1 MWHVALSCDV
11 ARRVLVG
18 SSDVCGRMRV
28 RFATIPKNQAKRP
41 DYRTIFRTSLL
52 NTMHSSGKIH
62 DFPDRQLCSCRAC
75 SIKSLRETSYGVNLM
90 LIAICEDTVRRNVG
104 HETSVFSLSIHLGPH
119 TFTEDF
125 QELPCENSLRF
136 SLDDY
141 DIQLDGILGYTFF
154 SKYNACFSYGSKSMY
169 IDVPSNQ

>member
-1 MWHVALSCDV
+1 MPYTTQFF
-11 ARRVLVG
+11 G
-18 SSDVCGRMRV
+18 
-28 RFATIPKNQAKRP
+28 I
-41 DYRTIFRTSLL
+41 
-52 NTMHSSGKIH
+52 
-62 DFPDRQLCSCRAC
+62 
-75 SIKSLRETSYGVNLM
+75 E
-90 LIAICEDTVRRNVG
+90 NVG

-125 QELPCENSLRF
+125 QELPGENSLRF

-169 IDVPSNQ
+169 IDVPDNVNKGFAMYRTYYKRTVVISFYSSE

>member
-1 MWHVALSCDV
+1 MEETVKKIFKETATGPKAIRVDISNSLNILGLPFMSFQKGERTLSFLLDTGASMNFIRKDV
-11 ARRVLVG
+11 LEEFISEVE
-18 SSDVCGRMRV
+18 
-28 RFATIPKNQAKRP
+28 
-41 DYRTIFRTSLL
+41 LL
-52 NTMHSSGKIH
+52 PYTTQFFGI
-62 DFPDRQLCSCRAC
+62 
-75 SIKSLRETSYGVNLM
+75 E
-90 LIAICEDTVRRNVG
+90 NVG

-125 QELPCENSLRF
+125 QELPGENSLRF

>member
-1 MWHVALSCDV
+1 MEETVKKIFKETATGPKAIRVDISNSLNILGLPFMSFQKGERTLRFLLDTGASMNFIRKDV
-11 ARRVLVG
+11 LEEFISEAE
-18 SSDVCGRMRV
+18 
-28 RFATIPKNQAKRP
+28 
-41 DYRTIFRTSLL
+41 LL
-52 NTMHSSGKIH
+52 PYTTQFFGI
-62 DFPDRQLCSCRAC
+62 
-75 SIKSLRETSYGVNLM
+75 E
-90 LIAICEDTVRRNVG
+90 NVG

-125 QELPCENSLRF
+125 QELPGENSLRF

-169 IDVPSNQ
+169 INVPYNQ

>member
-1 MWHVALSCDV
+1 MEETVKKIFKETATGPKAIRVDISNSLNILGLPFMSFQKGERTLSFLLDTGASMNFIRKDV
-11 ARRVLVG
+11 LEEFISEAEILPYTTQFFG
-18 SSDVCGRMRV
+18 
-28 RFATIPKNQAKRP
+28 I
-41 DYRTIFRTSLL
+41 
-52 NTMHSSGKIH
+52 
-62 DFPDRQLCSCRAC
+62 
-75 SIKSLRETSYGVNLM
+75 E
-90 LIAICEDTVRRNVG
+90 NVG

-125 QELPCENSLRF
+125 QELPGENSLRF

>member
-1 MWHVALSCDV
+1 MEETVKKIFKETATGPKAIRVDISNSLNILGLPFMSFQKGERTLRFLLDTGASMNFIRKDV
-11 ARRVLVG
+11 LEEFISEAE
-18 SSDVCGRMRV
+18 
-28 RFATIPKNQAKRP
+28 
-41 DYRTIFRTSLL
+41 LL
-52 NTMHSSGKIH
+52 PYTTQFFGI
-62 DFPDRQLCSCRAC
+62 
-75 SIKSLRETSYGVNLM
+75 E
-90 LIAICEDTVRRNVG
+90 NVG

-125 QELPCENSLRF
+125 QELPGENSLRF

-141 DIQLDGILGYTFF
+141 DIQLHGILGYTFF

>member
-1 MWHVALSCDV
+1 MEETTKKIFKETATGSKAIRVDISNSLNILGLPVMSFQKGERTLKFLLDTGASMNFIRKDV
-11 ARRVLVG
+11 LKEFISEAE
-18 SSDVCGRMRV
+18 
-28 RFATIPKNQAKRP
+28 
-41 DYRTIFRTSLL
+41 LL
-52 NTMHSSGKIH
+52 PYTTQFFGI
-62 DFPDRQLCSCRAC
+62 
-75 SIKSLRETSYGVNLM
+75 E
-90 LIAICEDTVRRNVG
+90 NVG

-125 QELPCENSLRF
+125 QELPGENSLRF

>member
-1 MWHVALSCDV
+1 MEETVKKIFKETATGPKAIRVDISNSLNILGLPFMSFQKGKRTLRFLLDTGASMNFIRKDV
-11 ARRVLVG
+11 LKEFISEAE
-18 SSDVCGRMRV
+18 
-28 RFATIPKNQAKRP
+28 
-41 DYRTIFRTSLL
+41 LL
-52 NTMHSSGKIH
+52 PYTTQFFGI
-62 DFPDRQLCSCRAC
+62 
-75 SIKSLRETSYGVNLM
+75 E
-90 LIAICEDTVRRNVG
+90 NVG

-125 QELPCENSLRF
+125 QELPGENSLRF

>member
-1 MWHVALSCDV
+1 MEETVKKIFKETATSPKAIRVDISNSLNILGLPFMSFQKGERTLSFLLDTGASMNFIRKDV
-11 ARRVLVG
+11 LEEFISEAEILPYTTQFFG
-18 SSDVCGRMRV
+18 
-28 RFATIPKNQAKRP
+28 I
-41 DYRTIFRTSLL
+41 
-52 NTMHSSGKIH
+52 
-62 DFPDRQLCSCRAC
+62 
-75 SIKSLRETSYGVNLM
+75 E
-90 LIAICEDTVRRNVG
+90 NVG

-125 QELPCENSLRF
+125 QELPGENSLRF

-169 IDVPSNQ
+169 IDVPANQ